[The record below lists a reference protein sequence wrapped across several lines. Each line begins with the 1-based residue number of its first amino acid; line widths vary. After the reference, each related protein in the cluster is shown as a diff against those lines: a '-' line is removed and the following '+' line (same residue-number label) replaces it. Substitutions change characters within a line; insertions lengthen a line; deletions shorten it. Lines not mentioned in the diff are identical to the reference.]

1 MRHPLIGEWL
11 TVDTAVWVGTRGG
24 YDQWE
29 LWGTFG
35 ERNTPFKV
43 SAHVEH
49 RRAVSE
55 AGHDV
60 SQWPKSDKRGKR
72 VRVPAFT
79 VLGAWNKGLS
89 FNQVQ
94 PAGAGVGD

>member
-11 TVDTAVWVGTRGG
+11 TVDTAVWTGTRGG
-24 YDQWE
+24 YDMWE
-29 LWGTFG
+29 LWGVFG
-35 ERNTPFKV
+35 SLPFKLT
-43 SAHVEH
+43 AHVEH
-49 RRAVSE
+49 RRAIAE

-60 SQWPKSDKRGKR
+60 SQWPKKEKRGKKIR
-72 VRVPAFT
+72 IPPVT

-89 FNQVQ
+89 FDKVE